1 MMETP
6 ATIANH
12 VGMMIRI
19 SRTTLTE
26 LLAQAAVESTEIC
39 GLLLGRDNVVERVS
53 PTRNVAADPACRF
66 EIDPAALIAAHRASR
81 GGGPAV
87 LGHYHSHPSGVARP
101 SAMDAASAHADGA
114 IWLII
119 GSGEATA
126 WVAGEAG
133 LHGRFSPCA
142 IDLMADD

>member
-1 MMETP
+1 METP
-6 ATIANH
+6 ATIVNH

-19 SRTTLTE
+19 SRKALTE
-26 LLAQAAVESTEIC
+26 LMARATAESTEIC
-39 GLLLGRDNVVERVS
+39 GLLLGRGNVVEMVL
-53 PTRNVAADPACRF
+53 PTHNVAADPACWF

-87 LGHYHSHPSGVARP
+87 LGHYHSHPSGVAQP

-114 IWLII
+114 VWLII
-119 GSGEATA
+119 GNGEATA
-126 WVAGEAG
+126 WVAGAAG
-133 LHGRFSPCA
+133 LHGRFSPCT